1 MTPGRRLEMARSLEG
16 GWRWLVPSH
25 GSEDGWSQGRGG
37 LGWLAPFIGRWPVFP
52 SHRQE
57 RPSLEEGGDSEFTN

>member
-1 MTPGRRLEMARSLEG
+1 MAGPVAG

-37 LGWLAPFIGRWPVFP
+37 LGWLAPFLRRWPVFS

-57 RPSLEEGGDSEFTN
+57 RPSLEEGGEGL